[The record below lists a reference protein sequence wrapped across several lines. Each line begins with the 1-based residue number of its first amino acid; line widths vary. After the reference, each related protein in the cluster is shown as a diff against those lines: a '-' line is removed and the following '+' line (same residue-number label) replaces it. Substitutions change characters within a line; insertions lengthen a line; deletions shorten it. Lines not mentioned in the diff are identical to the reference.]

1 MWSGLFDNLLEGLS
15 WRMFH
20 KQGILWSVPYMASRS
35 VPMLGGAVQLLYSCW
50 LGI

>member
-1 MWSGLFDNLLEGLS
+1 MYSGLFYNLESLS

-20 KQGILWSVPYMASRS
+20 EHGILWSVSYMASRS
-35 VPMLGGAVQLLYSCW
+35 VQLLGGAVQLLYSCW